1 MHRERTVGSA
11 QSRRRKHVTRRQLL
25 AASGAILGLAL
36 TPLDSWAGSALRKEH
51 SVASSNS
58 AKAAQTRATT
68 SREIRPFQ
76 IDIPQAHIDDLH
88 ERLGHTRWPSE
99 LPGISWSRGVPVD
112 YLQGLVAHWRTAYDW
127 RAHET
132 RLNAFPQF
140 TTTIDGQTIH
150 YLHVQSS
157 ESNATPLMLI
167 HGWPGSFVEFI
178 ELIGP
183 LTDPAAHGSDPAN
196 AFHVVIP
203 SIPGFGF
210 STPLSEAGWTH
221 GRIAKAFTE
230 LMARLGYDR
239 YGVQGGDI
247 GAFEAPLM
255 GQIAPERIVG
265 VLVNALV
272 TFPSGDPAELEGL
285 TEAEHERLA
294 RFQNFEQD
302 MSGYMSI
309 QGTRPETLAYGLA
322 NSPAGQLAWI
332 VEKFKEWTDPA
343 AALPED
349 AVDRDHLLTN
359 ISIYWF
365 TNTAGS
371 SANLYYETYHDP
383 SLFAPR
389 ERGTVPTGVAV
400 STTQDIAIRRLAERD
415 HNVVHWTEFDRG
427 GHFAAMENPEF
438 LVDDVRAFFRS
449 LH

>member
-1 MHRERTVGSA
+1 VVDSSTV
-11 QSRRRKHVTRRQLL
+11 
-25 AASGAILGLAL
+25 
-36 TPLDSWAGSALRKEH
+36 
-51 SVASSNS
+51 N
-58 AKAAQTRATT
+58 AAQTLAMT
-68 SREIRPFQ
+68 SQEIQPFR
-76 IDIPQAHIDDLH
+76 IDIAETAIDDLND
-88 ERLGHTRWPSE
+88 RLARTRWPSE
-99 LPGISWSRGVPVD
+99 LADIGWSRGVPVD
-112 YLQGLVAHWRTAYDW
+112 YVKGLAEHWRTGYDW

-140 TTTIDGQTIH
+140 RTTIDRQTIH
-150 YLHVQSS
+150 FLHVQSP
-157 ESNATPLMLI
+157 EPNATPLLLI
-167 HGWPGSFVEFI
+167 HGWPGSFVELL
-178 ELIGP
+178 ELIEP
-183 LTDPAAHGSDPAN
+183 LTDPAAHGGDSAD

-203 SIPGFGF
+203 SVPGFGF
-210 STPLSEAGWTH
+210 STPLSEVGWTH

-230 LMARLGYDR
+230 LMARLGYRR

-255 GQIAPERIVG
+255 GQLDPEHVIG
-265 VLVNALV
+265 VHVNALV
-272 TFPSGDPAELEGL
+272 TFPSGDPAELEAL
-285 TEAEHERLA
+285 SEAEQERLA

-309 QGTRPETLAYGLA
+309 QGTRPQTLAHGLA
-322 NSPAGQLAWI
+322 DSPAGQLAWI
-332 VEKFKEWTDPA
+332 VEKFKEWTDPS

-359 ISIYWF
+359 VSIYWF

-400 STTQDIAIRRLAERD
+400 STTQDVAIRRLAERD
-415 HNVVHWTEFDRG
+415 HNIVHWTEFDKG

-438 LVDDVRAFFRS
+438 LVKDVRAFFRG
-449 LH
+449 LR

>member
-1 MHRERTVGSA
+1 VVDSSTV
-11 QSRRRKHVTRRQLL
+11 
-25 AASGAILGLAL
+25 
-36 TPLDSWAGSALRKEH
+36 
-51 SVASSNS
+51 N
-58 AKAAQTRATT
+58 AAQTLAMT
-68 SREIRPFQ
+68 SQEIQPFR
-76 IDIPQAHIDDLH
+76 IDIAETAIDDLND
-88 ERLGHTRWPSE
+88 RLARTRWPSE
-99 LPGISWSRGVPVD
+99 LADIGWSRGVPVD
-112 YLQGLVAHWRTAYDW
+112 YVKGLAEHWRTGYDW

-140 TTTIDGQTIH
+140 RTTIDRQTIH
-150 YLHVQSS
+150 FLHVQSP
-157 ESNATPLMLI
+157 EPNATPLLLI
-167 HGWPGSFVEFI
+167 HGWPGSFI
-178 ELIGP
+178 ELLELIEP
-183 LTDPAAHGSDPAN
+183 LTDPAAHGGDSAD

-203 SIPGFGF
+203 SVPGFGF
-210 STPLSEAGWTH
+210 STPLSEVGWTH

-230 LMARLGYDR
+230 LMARLGYRR

-255 GQIAPERIVG
+255 GQLDPEHVIG
-265 VLVNALV
+265 VHVNALV
-272 TFPSGDPAELEGL
+272 TFPSGDPAELEAL
-285 TEAEHERLA
+285 SEAEQERLA

-309 QGTRPETLAYGLA
+309 QGTRPQTLAHGLA
-322 NSPAGQLAWI
+322 DSPAGQLAWI
-332 VEKFKEWTDPA
+332 VEKFKEWTDPS

-359 ISIYWF
+359 VSIYWF

-400 STTQDIAIRRLAERD
+400 STTQDVAIRRLAERD
-415 HNVVHWTEFDRG
+415 HNIVHWTEFDKG

-438 LVDDVRAFFRS
+438 LVKDVRAFFRG
-449 LH
+449 LR

>member
-1 MHRERTVGSA
+1 MV
-11 QSRRRKHVTRRQLL
+11 
-25 AASGAILGLAL
+25 
-36 TPLDSWAGSALRKEH
+36 DSDT
-51 SVASSNS
+51 SN
-58 AKAAQTRATT
+58 AAQTPAQI
-68 SREIRPFQ
+68 SAEIRPFR
-76 IDIPQAHIDDLH
+76 IHIPQSVIDDLND
-88 ERLGHTRWPSE
+88 RLARTRWPSE
-99 LPGISWSRGVPVD
+99 LADLGWNRGVPVD
-112 YLQGLVAHWRTAYDW
+112 YLKGLVEYWRTEYDW
-127 RAHET
+127 RAHEA
-132 RLNAFPQF
+132 RLDTFPQF
-140 TTTIDGQTIH
+140 MTTIDGQSIH
-150 YLHVQSS
+150 FLHVQSP
-157 ESNATPLMLI
+157 EPDATPLLLI

-183 LTDPAAHGSDPAN
+183 LTDPAAHGGDPAD

-239 YGVQGGDI
+239 YGVQGGDV

-255 GQIAPERIVG
+255 GQLEPERIIG
-265 VLVNALV
+265 VHVNAMV
-272 TFPSGDPAELEGL
+272 TFPSGDPAELDGL
-285 TEAEHERLA
+285 TAAEQERLA

-309 QGTRPETLAYGLA
+309 QGTRPQTLAFGLA
-322 NSPAGQLAWI
+322 DSPTGQLAWI
-332 VEKFKEWTDPA
+332 VEKFKEWTDPS

-359 ISIYWF
+359 VSLYWF

-400 STTQDIAIRRLAERD
+400 STTQDVAIRRLAERD
-415 HNVVHWTEFDRG
+415 HNVVRWTEFDKG

-438 LVDDVRAFFRS
+438 VIDDVRAFFRA
-449 LH
+449 LR